1 MDMKIWTAI
10 LTLIG
15 QIIAFL
21 IYRHST
27 VKDKDQI
34 DIELIKEFK
43 AQNPSIYLVENLFF
57 NRYKCIHITFDDI
70 KALLCHPMPR
80 QAIRRYIAV
89 NKRTNI
95 FHLKIINT
103 TLHGIY
109 TTPFSTAKKRIKKII
124 INIILASL
132 FYSASVYL
140 LIKLV
145 QEAAFIHS
153 LLINGGLL
161 EYMPMLTGLLFIS
174 FMFLLITFLCVLDA
188 ISIFLSENNRK
199 KILFDFNNNIAFTE
213 ENKFLEK
220 WIRD

>member
-1 MDMKIWTAI
+1 MDMRIWTAI

-43 AQNPSIYLVENLFF
+43 VQNPSIYLVENLFF
-57 NRYKCIHITFDDI
+57 KRYKCIHITFDDI
-70 KALLCHPMPR
+70 KALLLHPMPR
-80 QAIRRYIAV
+80 QAIRRYVAV
-89 NKRTNI
+89 NKRINV
-95 FHLKIINT
+95 FHLKIINN
-103 TLHGIY
+103 TLHGTY
-109 TTPFSTAKKRIKKII
+109 TTPFSTTKKKIKKII

-140 LIKLV
+140 LIKLA

-153 LLINGGLL
+153 LFINGKIL
-161 EYMPMLTGLLFIS
+161 EYMPMITGMLFIS
-174 FMFLLITFLCVLDA
+174 CMFLLITFLCVLDA
-188 ISIFLSENNRK
+188 ISIFLSENNRN
-199 KILFDFNNNIAFTE
+199 KILFDFNSSTAFTN

-220 WIRD
+220 WISD